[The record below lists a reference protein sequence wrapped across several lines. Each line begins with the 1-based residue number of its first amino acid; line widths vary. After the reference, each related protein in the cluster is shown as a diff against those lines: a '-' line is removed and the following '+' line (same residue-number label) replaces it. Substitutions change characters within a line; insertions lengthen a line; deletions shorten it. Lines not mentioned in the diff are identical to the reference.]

1 MTTRH
6 DVERFLN
13 DYKVKLET
21 HDLEFRIHRRENRK
35 TLLELEFRIPDVK
48 KTIKELKVEDYY
60 RGPREDTLN
69 RINSLWEFGKT
80 IKGREV
86 YIKLNF
92 GEFNKSV
99 ICVSFH
105 FSERP
110 ISYPFKNR

>member
-6 DVERFLN
+6 DVERFLA
-13 DYKVKLET
+13 DFKIKLDT
-21 HDLEFRIHRRENRK
+21 HDLEFRIDRRENRR

-48 KTIKELKVEDYY
+48 RTIKELKIEDYY
-60 RGPREDTLN
+60 QGPTVDTLN
-69 RINSLWEFGKT
+69 KINSLWVFGKT

-86 YIKLNF
+86 YIKISH
-92 GEFNKSV
+92 GEFNEPV
-99 ICVSFH
+99 LCISFH